1 MTWVNMKIHDMRPDF
16 ESIPI
21 IKFQP
26 HSISQWFEISDIGTL
41 VLTIKYK
48 EPPEIVAKYTG

>member
-1 MTWVNMKIHDMRPDF
+1 MKIHDMRPDF

-26 HSISQWFEISDIGTL
+26 HSISQWFEISDIATL